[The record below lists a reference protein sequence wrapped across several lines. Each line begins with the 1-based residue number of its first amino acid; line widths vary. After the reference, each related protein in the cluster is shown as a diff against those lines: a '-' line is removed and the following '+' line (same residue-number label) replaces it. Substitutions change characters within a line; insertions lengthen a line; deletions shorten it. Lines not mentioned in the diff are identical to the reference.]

1 MSVSVNI
8 NHVTKEYRIYR
19 NNKERIKD
27 ALIPKNKN
35 KTFFALNDV
44 SITAYE
50 GDVIGLVGINGSG
63 KSTLINTLV
72 GNRFKDSGD
81 ISFFDQI
88 ISEKDKAYKEH
99 VGVVFDDLR
108 VPNKLTITDIDKVF
122 SKIFNYWNSEHFFN
136 LIQTFELPKNNQ
148 ISTFSRGMRMKAALA
163 IALSHDTKLLI
174 LDEATAG
181 MDVSGREEVLE
192 ILEDYVS
199 KGHGILLS
207 SHISED
213 MEQLATKLIFMRD
226 GHILLQEDKHI
237 LLTDYGII
245 ETDETSPLDLPQE
258 VIIASRIRHGQ
269 RQTLVKQRQHFE
281 QARPLQSIDDA
292 TKLIMRG
299 DK

>member
-1 MSVSVNI
+1 MTHLLQVQQL
-8 NHVTKEYRIYR
+8 
-19 NNKERIKD
+19 NKSY
-27 ALIPKNKN
+27 KNSN
-35 KTFFALNDV
+35 FELNDI
-44 SITAYE
+44 SFTLNPGE
-50 GDVIGLVGINGSG
+50 VIGLIGKNGSG

-72 GNRFKDSGD
+72 GNRFKDSGE
-81 ISFFDQI
+81 ISFFNQI
-88 ISEKDKAYKEH
+88 ISEKDKDYKEH

-108 VPNKLTITDIDKVF
+108 VPNKLTITEIDKVF
-122 SKIFNYWNSEHFFN
+122 LNIFKHWN
-136 LIQTFELPKNNQ
+136 
-148 ISTFSRGMRMKAALA
+148 TFSRGMRMKAALA
-163 IALSHDTKLLI
+163 IALSHETKLLI